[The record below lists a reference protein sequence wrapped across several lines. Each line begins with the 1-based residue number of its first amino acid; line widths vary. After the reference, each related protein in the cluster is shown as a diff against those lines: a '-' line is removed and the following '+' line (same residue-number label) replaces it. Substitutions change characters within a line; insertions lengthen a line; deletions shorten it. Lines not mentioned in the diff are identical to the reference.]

1 MRMAKIAIIEDDQ
14 AISQMYR
21 LKFDA
26 EGYEV
31 ETAANGKLGLK
42 LAEQMRPDI
51 VLLDLMMPEMN
62 GDEML
67 EKMRATDWGKDIKV
81 IILTNVGEQEA
92 PEGLKQ
98 LGVRRF
104 IVKAE
109 MTPRQVAEMVKNELA
124 T

>member
-1 MRMAKIAIIEDDQ
+1 MAKIAIIEDDQ

-31 ETAANGKLGLK
+31 ETAANGKLGLE

-51 VLLDLMMPEMN
+51 ILLDLMMPEMN

-67 EKMRATDWGKDIKV
+67 QKMRATDWGKDIKV

-92 PEGLKQ
+92 PDVLKQ

-124 T
+124 V

>member
-1 MRMAKIAIIEDDQ
+1 MAKIAIIEDDQ

-31 ETAANGKLGLK
+31 ETAANGKLGLE
-42 LAEQMRPDI
+42 LADAMRPDI
-51 VLLDLMMPEMN
+51 ILLDLMMPETN

-67 EKMRATDWGKDIKV
+67 ERMRGTDWGKDIKV

-92 PEGLKQ
+92 PESIKH

-124 T
+124 A